1 MVDVRRIAEV
11 GEKIKSDRRK
21 KINLRKLA
29 GGKKIS
35 LKTLR
40 TAPQGPRIA
49 EQTVH
54 KAKKQK

>member
-11 GEKIKSDRRK
+11 GEM
-21 KINLRKLA
+21 RKLA

-54 KAKKQK
+54 KAKNRNDKFLADE